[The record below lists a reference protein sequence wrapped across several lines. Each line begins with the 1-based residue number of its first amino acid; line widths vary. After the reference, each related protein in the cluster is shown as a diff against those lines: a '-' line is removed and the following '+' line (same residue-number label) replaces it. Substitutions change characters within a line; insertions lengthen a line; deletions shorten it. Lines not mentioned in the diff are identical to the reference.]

1 MRPTTLDPT
10 KTGQEAE
17 SLEMALRR
25 RIIGQEDAIH
35 QVVEM
40 YQTYLSGMSSPGR
53 PIANLMFLG
62 PTGSG
67 KTRLVEAM
75 AECLLQDP
83 RAVIKIDGGEFQ
95 HSHEI
100 SKLIGSPPGYI
111 GHRETK
117 PALTQEALDQY
128 HTPTV
133 KMSIVLFDEIE
144 KASDTLWN
152 LLLGILDK
160 ATLTLGDNRTVDFS
174 KAMIFMTS
182 NIGAREMNALM
193 KPRLG
198 FTGPNASHLESIDTS
213 ESLSNE
219 MTRSG
224 IEAACRKFT
233 PEFINRIDKMV
244 VFKPLAATDMH
255 RILDIELNSVRQR
268 IFNIDT
274 GCRFVFTLTPS
285 GKQFLLNEGTNVEY
299 GARHLKRAIERL
311 VVQPLSKLIASGQIL
326 SGDLIEIDYR
336 SNSPAL
342 MFSRQEEGLALR
354 DMATMVNVHAVP
366 QMAFAAAS

>member
-17 SLEMALRR
+17 TLELGLRSK
-25 RIIGQEDAIH
+25 IIGQEDAIH

-83 RAVIKIDGGEFQ
+83 RAVIKIDCAEFQ

-100 SKLIGSPPGYI
+100 AKLIGSPPGYL

-117 PALTQEALDQY
+117 PVLTQEALDQH

-133 KMSIVLFDEIE
+133 KMSLMLFDEIE

-152 LLLGILDK
+152 LMLGILDK
-160 ATLTLGDNRTVDFS
+160 ATLTLGDNSKVDFS
-174 KAMIFMTS
+174 RAMIFMTS
-182 NIGAREMNALM
+182 NIGAREMNALI

-198 FTGPNASHLESIDTS
+198 FAGPLESRRETS
-213 ESLSNE
+213 DITEPLNNE
-219 MTRSG
+219 MARSG
-224 IEAACRKFT
+224 IEAACRQFT

-244 VFKPLAATDMH
+244 VFKPLGSTDLN
-255 RILDIELNSVRQR
+255 RILEIELNSVRQR
-268 IFNIDT
+268 VFNVDASR
-274 GCRFVFTLTPS
+274 RFVFTVTAS

-299 GARHLKRAIERL
+299 GARYLKRAIERL
-311 VVQPLSKLIASGQIL
+311 VVQPLSKLMASGQIL
-326 SGDLIEIDYR
+326 NGDWIQIDYA
-336 SNSPAL
+336 PQAATL
-342 MFSRQEEGLALR
+342 TFSRQDEGLALR
-354 DMATMVNVHAVP
+354 EMAGLVDPAGVSRA
-366 QMAFAAAS
+366 AFAAA

>member
-1 MRPTTLDPT
+1 
-10 KTGQEAE
+10 
-17 SLEMALRR
+17 
-25 RIIGQEDAIH
+25 
-35 QVVEM
+35 
-40 YQTYLSGMSSPGR
+40 
-53 PIANLMFLG
+53 MFLG

-67 KTRLVEAM
+67 KTRLVEAT
-75 AECLLQDP
+75 AECLLNDP
-83 RAVIKIDGGEFQ
+83 KAVIKIDCAEFQ
-95 HSHEI
+95 HGHEI

-117 PALTQEALDQY
+117 PALTQEVLDHY

-152 LLLGILDK
+152 LMLGILDK

-174 KAMIFMTS
+174 RAMIFMTS
-182 NIGAREMNALM
+182 NIGAREMSAMM

-198 FTGPNASHLESIDTS
+198 FAGPFSKGQEVTDTAG
-213 ESLSNE
+213 SLSNE
-219 MTRSG
+219 MARTG

-244 VFKPLAATDMH
+244 VFKPLGGADME

-268 IFNIDT
+268 VFNIAT
-274 GCRFVFTLTPS
+274 GCRFVFTMTPS
-285 GKQFLLNEGTNVEY
+285 AKQYLLDEGTNIEY
-299 GARHLKRAIERL
+299 GARHLKRTIERL

-326 SGDLIEIDYR
+326 SGDLIDIDYDAE
-336 SNSPAL
+336 SAIT
-342 MFSRQEEGLALR
+342 FSRQDEGMPLT
-354 DMATMVNVHAVP
+354 DMAQLVGSAPVSY
-366 QMAFAAAS
+366 AFAAAS